1 MHLAASH
8 LRRIETA
15 CEAAYP
21 DEACGLLVG
30 HWQGD
35 VVRVSEVHASANVA
49 EAPRRAFEID
59 PQLLLSLY
67 KRLREGDQTMLGVY
81 HSHPDNDALPSARD
95 LERAW
100 QPELIWLIT
109 AVNDGRA
116 AETTA
121 HCLVDGAFAPLPLCL
136 ETAS

>member
-8 LRRIETA
+8 LRRIEAA

-21 DEACGLLVG
+21 EEACGLLVG
-30 HWQGD
+30 RWSGNAA
-35 VVRVSEVHASANVA
+35 RVSEVHASTNVA

-67 KRLREGDQTMLGVY
+67 KRLRQGADTMLGVY
-81 HSHPDNDALPSARD
+81 HSHPDSAAEPSAHD
-95 LERAW
+95 LARAW

-109 AVNDGRA
+109 AVRDGRA
-116 AETTA
+116 ADTTA
-121 HCLVDGAFAPLPLCL
+121 HHLVDGAFCPFPLSL